1 MNYKLNTSKDVP
13 KGTLLTALARLVPL
27 MAGERRSVVVA
38 AVAILLNSGVTLAAP
53 ALIAYIVD
61 HFLLTHNYAGVMQF
75 SLVLVGLYLVG
86 LVAAYVQTL
95 TMGRTGRRVLFA
107 LRNSLFT
114 KLQELPIAFFYQNKA
129 GDLISRINNDTDRL
143 NQFFAQALM
152 QFIGNVALIAG
163 SGVFLLVLNWRLGVA
178 TLIPAA
184 CALIITQL
192 ISPWVQRKNLTN
204 MQSQGGMSAEVQ
216 ESLEHFKVVVAFNR
230 ADYFRTRFDEVNQ
243 KNYRSATVAGVANNI
258 FTPIYGLSYNV
269 AQVVVLVYGLSLVHA
284 GVMTIGLLVAFLLYA
299 NSFYN
304 PLRQLASVWASLQQA
319 LAGLDRISEVL
330 SMRSDMQVLDAASW
344 SESHSA
350 SGAAQ
355 SDVPVPVISFKDV
368 VFGYV
373 AGNEVLHHV
382 SFDLLPGKTYA
393 FVGPTGGGKTTT
405 ASLMAR
411 LYDAAAGAIY
421 LRGEDIRSLSPSERA
436 DKIGFILQEPFLF
449 SGTVGENISY
459 GNTRYAHASAAD
471 LAQVLAERGLEGLL
485 ERFPDGLGTVVATSG
500 DAMSLGQK
508 QIIAFLRAVL
518 REPELLILDEA
529 TANIDTVTEQVLED
543 ILQKLPATTTKV
555 IIAHRLNT
563 ISAADDIFFV
573 NAGSITR
580 AGSLEHAVDLLL
592 HNKRQS

>member
-1 MNYKLNTSKDVP
+1 MNYKLNTSQGVA
-13 KGTLLTALARLVPL
+13 KGTLATALSRLVPL
-27 MAGERRSVVVA
+27 MVGERRSVLVA
-38 AVAILLNSGVTLAAP
+38 AAAILVNSGVTLAAP

-61 HFLLTHNYAGVMQF
+61 HFLLTHNYAGVLQF
-75 SLVLVGLYLVG
+75 SLVLAGLYLVG
-86 LVAAYVQTL
+86 LGAGYIQTL
-95 TMGRTGRRVLFA
+95 TMGRIGRRVLFA
-107 LRNSLFT
+107 LRNRLFT

-152 QFIGNVALIAG
+152 QFVGNAALIAG
-163 SGVFLLVLNWRLGVA
+163 SGVFLLVLDWRLGVA

-184 CALIITQL
+184 IALGITQV

-216 ESLEHFKVVVAFNR
+216 ESLEHFKAIVAFNR
-230 ADYFRTRFDEVNQ
+230 VDYFRTRFDEVNRA
-243 KNYRSATVAGVANNI
+243 NYRSAIVAGIANNI

-330 SMRSDMQVLDAASW
+330 ALRSNLEIVAASR
-344 SESHSA
+344 EKEDTKK
-350 SGAAQ
+350 SGAL
-355 SDVPVPVISFKDV
+355 SPIISFQQVGFEYSTGK
-368 VFGYV
+368 
-373 AGNEVLHHV
+373 EVLHNV

-411 LYDAAAGAIY
+411 LYDTTRGAVY
-421 LRGEDIRSLSPSERA
+421 LHGTDIRSLQPAERTE
-436 DKIGFILQEPFLF
+436 KIGFILQEPFLF
-449 SGTVGENISY
+449 SGTVGENIVY
-459 GNTRYAHASAAD
+459 GNTRYARASVEE
-471 LAQVLAERGLEGLL
+471 LAQVLADKGLEGLFA
-485 ERFPDGLGTVVATSG
+485 RFPDGLGTVVATSG

-529 TANIDTVTEQVLED
+529 TANIDTVTEQVLEE
-543 ILQKLPATTTKV
+543 ILQKLPVTTTKV

-573 NAGSITR
+573 NGGSITL

-592 HNKRQS
+592 HNKRKS